1 MNFRWPIFA
10 VVIALAPVS
19 ARAEP
24 AAPPAPAAGQSAPAA
39 TIDMPEQAG
48 QFLGYCQLNF
58 EICMNFIADV
68 GQALAED
75 ATPKRPEFCLPK
87 GADASDAAERVLKW
101 ILLRPQTHRK
111 PTNRTIADA
120 LIAIYPCKAAKAPG
134 GSKSK

>member
-10 VVIALAPVS
+10 VLIALAPVS

-24 AAPPAPAAGQSAPAA
+24 AAPPAPAA